1 MVQLGLDDRAGAHQA
16 HLALQHVQKLRQFV
30 QAELAQDCPQGRDAG
45 VVDQLALF
53 FPDCGIGRI
62 LLQVA
67 FQHGVAIDDHG
78 AELPAAKLAPPEAD
92 AAVPVK
98 HGARVRQLEKN
109 DQPQDQR
116 PEQQEAQQD
125 KPEVERPLSPASD
138 RGGRRRGGRSGKARQ
153 QGSLAVAS
161 NKILDTEHLHEPAL
175 QRTTEQ
181 LTAAAAKGEKAL
193 GNHLDHVWHNHLA
206 KVLSILD
213 DG

>member
-1 MVQLGLDDRAGAHQA
+1 MMSEVLRATVADTLNRTGFPAVHLTEVNFQA
-16 HLALQHVQKLRQFV
+16 MY
-30 QAELAQDCPQGRDAG
+30 
-45 VVDQLALF
+45 
-53 FPDCGIGRI
+53 
-62 LLQVA
+62 
-67 FQHGVAIDDHG
+67 
-78 AELPAAKLAPPEAD
+78 
-92 AAVPVK
+92 
-98 HGARVRQLEKN
+98 
-109 DQPQDQR
+109 
-116 PEQQEAQQD
+116 EQQQAQQD

-153 QGSLAVAS
+153 QGSLAVAG